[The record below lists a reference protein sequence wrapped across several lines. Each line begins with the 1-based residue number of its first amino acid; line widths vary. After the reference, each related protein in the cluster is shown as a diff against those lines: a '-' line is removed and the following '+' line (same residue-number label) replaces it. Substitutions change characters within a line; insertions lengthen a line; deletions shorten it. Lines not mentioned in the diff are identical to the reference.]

1 MLTAEK
7 TVKISS
13 KGQIT
18 LPRQFREML
27 QSDIVRIVA
36 EQGLIKIEPVRD
48 AAGGLRRYA
57 GRYVYLKKIKEKV
70 WEEALGE
77 KHLRG

>member
-1 MLTAEK
+1 MPTTEK

-18 LPRQFREML
+18 LPRQFRDIL

-36 EQGLIKIEPVRD
+36 DQGLIKIEPVRD
-48 AAGGLRRYA
+48 AAGSLSHS
-57 GRYVYLKKIKEKV
+57 GRAICFFEKNQGKS
-70 WEEALGE
+70 LGGS
-77 KHLRG
+77 RW

>member
-1 MLTAEK
+1 MLANEK

-18 LPRQFREML
+18 LPKKFREVL

-36 EQGLIKIEPVRD
+36 EGGAVKIEPVRD
-48 AAGGLRRYA
+48 AAGTLHRFA
-57 GRYVYLKKIKEKV
+57 GKYVPAKKIKEKA